1 MGIDVLSMMKIRR
14 EARAAGIEELAQRLA
29 EGEAVA
35 PEEIEAVLERTGC
48 SEDILQERI
57 DCLERRA
64 ELLGKVSAGNR
75 AKAKADKLSVEID
88 AAHGKVVAAQAEYQ
102 AVRAKYDEP
111 LVLLGQ
117 EIRVG
122 QAAADALLAPEN
134 LAPADRDRLAAAHN
148 AESETARALS
158 ECRTALRDLRLSLE
172 QSERVAVDAVE
183 LARLNKSNAD
193 IQDAK
198 QRAENAVKARK
209 SRIAEA
215 EAELPRLQAAAAE
228 AEAAVKLLEAELRR

>member
-35 PEEIEAVLERTGC
+35 PEEIEAILQRTGC
-48 SEDILQERI
+48 DESMLQDRI

-64 ELLGKVSAGNR
+64 ELLAKVAQGNK
-75 AKAKADKLSVEID
+75 AQAKADKVSAEID
-88 AAHGKVVAAQAEYQ
+88 VAYGKVTAAQAEYQ

-117 EIRVG
+117 EIRAG

-134 LAPADRDRLAAAHN
+134 LSPVDRDRLAAARN

-172 QSERVAVDAVE
+172 QADRVAADAVE